1 MQIWKTE
8 IWDLLISVSL
18 PLSLPLLKCKSWE
31 RWQKT
36 SFTHGFQANTD
47 ALTFITPLTHTHVSP
62 LTYLSSFFYCCWS
75 AASSPAHYSLCH
87 CVTHTITETA
97 LSSHIISPY
106 WQKTPA
112 LDVLQTVFYFK
123 TCLTQ
128 HEIGIV
134 NNYIYSAL
142 FLIFFT
148 PSSLAT
154 ASW

>member
-31 RWQKT
+31 RWQKHH
-36 SFTHGFQANTD
+36 SHMVSK
-47 ALTFITPLTHTHVSP
+47 LTQMLSPYHPLTHTHVSP
-62 LTYLSSFFYCCWS
+62 LTYLSSSFT
-75 AASSPAHYSLCH
+75 AVISSIFTRALLSLPLL
-87 CVTHTITETA
+87 THTITETA

-112 LDVLQTVFYFK
+112 LDVLQTVFLFQNGSH
-123 TCLTQ
+123 T